1 MQGCLRLPCLC
12 EPHDPE
18 TTVAL
23 QNGGFP
29 WSDGSFDLAYDV
41 PQVRWTTLLCFL
53 FGPNMH
59 VVWEGGK
66 PRMVPGI
73 IPTVP
78 RFPTRSLPVVA
89 ILLPGNLTTASPL
102 YLHVLGEEK

>member
-1 MQGCLRLPCLC
+1 MPGCLRFPCLC
-12 EPHDPE
+12 EPHDLE

-23 QNGGFP
+23 RHGGFP
-29 WSDGSFDLAYDV
+29 WSDGSFDLGYDV
-41 PQVRWTTLLCFL
+41 PQVRCTPFLRLL

-59 VVWEGGK
+59 VVWEGGQ

-78 RFPTRSLPVVA
+78 RFSTQSLLVVT
-89 ILLPGNLTTASPL
+89 ILPPGNLITASPL